1 MKKKLLTYMILMIVS
16 CLPVIAQETIFRSFP
31 PTLYKGGTQNWD
43 IEQLP
48 DGQIAFANN
57 YGLLIFD
64 GANWSLFPI
73 RNYTIVRSLYYDQAT
88 DRMYAGASNEFG
100 YYQVDPITY
109 QYNYHNLSDKLPA
122 KLRSF
127 GEIWKIIPWQDK
139 IVFQS
144 KSHLFILDK
153 HGRYKTYHSPQRIET
168 ITQAN
173 GHLILATRRG
183 LEEWRNNKSVILPG
197 ATFNKKVVVRSLLP
211 YNGKL
216 LIATQQNAIMTYD
229 GKSLSED
236 HSELAQLLEKSQI
249 FSAELKGD
257 KLAIGTVRA
266 GLIVKDLKGRDKN
279 IYLNSSKGLQNNT
292 ILSLA
297 FDFEG
302 NIWLAQDNGISCAL
316 TNAPFQN
323 IVSERASIGMG
334 YTSLVYEN
342 KLYLGTNQG
351 LFVQTMPL
359 LQQLAY
365 KEPIPISGVS
375 GQIWNLSIIDNN
387 LLCCADRG
395 LYCIKNGK
403 ANKID
408 GPDGVWTICKLEKHP
423 NYLLAVDYLGLVLL
437 KKEGDEYKMVHRV
450 KSDVES
456 LGALFEDTDGT
467 LWTNSWQNGIYHL
480 VLSKDMKSVKALQ
493 LFNSHNGLVIDQNN
507 LLCKVRGKIY
517 ISSVDGFYQYNK
529 KTKKLV
535 YDKPLSKVFNTY
547 GLSLKITETPQHD
560 LWAQK
565 ADYLAIAHAK
575 GNSYIVDSISY
586 RGMVETQQFGLGN
599 MFSMN
604 TGYSLINSSNG
615 FYLVKN
621 HCKKV
626 DHNYPLLITK
636 ITTTNKGDSTVYRHT
651 YNEKDNMPQITL
663 PHSLNSI
670 VIEYVLPE
678 YEADGAVTYSCLL
691 ENYDSRWSS
700 SLANTKEY
708 TQLSKGKYIF
718 HVRAYNRLRGKTVET
733 SLEINIL
740 PAWYETIWAYLFYI
754 ILGGLALRTFM
765 KYLKVRADRELMIE
779 KTKRKAEMTEMQNE
793 KLQTELKHKSS
804 ELASSTMSSIHQN
817 DILQKIDEDMAL
829 LSESVRREDKKTAV
843 TAKINDIRNNLQS
856 YLNNDE
862 GWEKFEENFNVVYDD
877 FMKKLTTQYT
887 NLKTNDRKLCAYLRM
902 GLSSKE
908 MAALLNM
915 SVRSIETARYRL
927 RKKLNLES
935 GENLTDFIQN
945 FK

>member
-1 MKKKLLTYMILMIVS
+1 MICLRKNTYLCTMKKKLLTYMILMIVS
-16 CLPVIAQETIFRSFP
+16 CLPVIAQETIFRSFS

-48 DGQIAFANN
+48 DGQMAIANN
-57 YGLLIFD
+57 YGVLIFD
-64 GANWSLFPI
+64 GANWSLFHI
-73 RNYTIVRSLYYDQAT
+73 RNYTTVRSLFYDQTT
-88 DRMYAGASNEFG
+88 DRLYAGASNEFG

-236 HSELAQLLEKSQI
+236 HSELAPLLEKSQI
-249 FSAELKGD
+249 FSAELQGD

-408 GPDGVWTICKLEKHP
+408 GPDGVWNICKLEKHP

-507 LLCKVRGKIY
+507 LLCKVRGNIY
-517 ISSVDGFYQYNK
+517 IYQVLTAFTN
-529 KTKKLV
+529 
-535 YDKPLSKVFNTY
+535 
-547 GLSLKITETPQHD
+547 ITRKHRS
-560 LWAQK
+560 W
-565 ADYLAIAHAK
+565 
-575 GNSYIVDSISY
+575 
-586 RGMVETQQFGLGN
+586 
-599 MFSMN
+599 
-604 TGYSLINSSNG
+604 
-615 FYLVKN
+615 
-621 HCKKV
+621 
-626 DHNYPLLITK
+626 
-636 ITTTNKGDSTVYRHT
+636 
-651 YNEKDNMPQITL
+651 
-663 PHSLNSI
+663 
-670 VIEYVLPE
+670 
-678 YEADGAVTYSCLL
+678 
-691 ENYDSRWSS
+691 
-700 SLANTKEY
+700 
-708 TQLSKGKYIF
+708 
-718 HVRAYNRLRGKTVET
+718 
-733 SLEINIL
+733 
-740 PAWYETIWAYLFYI
+740 
-754 ILGGLALRTFM
+754 FM
-765 KYLKVRADRELMIE
+765 
-779 KTKRKAEMTEMQNE
+779 
-793 KLQTELKHKSS
+793 
-804 ELASSTMSSIHQN
+804 
-817 DILQKIDEDMAL
+817 
-829 LSESVRREDKKTAV
+829 
-843 TAKINDIRNNLQS
+843 
-856 YLNNDE
+856 
-862 GWEKFEENFNVVYDD
+862 
-877 FMKKLTTQYT
+877 T
-887 NLKTNDRKLCAYLRM
+887 NLLAKYSTLMDCL
-902 GLSSKE
+902 
-908 MAALLNM
+908 
-915 SVRSIETARYRL
+915 
-927 RKKLNLES
+927 
-935 GENLTDFIQN
+935 
-945 FK
+945 